1 MVRRVED
8 QLRNSDEL
16 SLMFGFQ
23 NLSDGV
29 RSKTL
34 VQTRGE
40 GIFVFDEQG
49 KDYLEATSS
58 FYCAA
63 LGYSEPE
70 LIDAA
75 VEQYQKLPFYI
86 SAQQKSV
93 PVVLELADKL
103 AALVPMENA
112 KVAFGA
118 TGSEANEFLLKF
130 VHFRNIMNGEEK
142 RTKVIARLGSYHGG
156 TLVASS
162 LTGFT
167 DHHAE
172 FGLPLPGIFHVAQ
185 PDHYNQAYEGESEDA
200 YATRLVADLDTLL
213 QKEDPET
220 FAAFITEP
228 VSFSCGLLTPPATYF
243 QKLQALLRGYGIR
256 YLDDEVVTGFCR
268 TGNFWGAET
277 YGIDPDC
284 MTMAKSITSAYF
296 PVSAVAMSGE
306 FYEGLE
312 KGSDALGTFAH
323 AGTYAGHPVG
333 AAVALKTIEII
344 EKRNLLGN
352 ARAMGAVLGSKLAG
366 YADHPLVGKV
376 RHVGLAGSVEFVLD
390 KATKRRADKPGSIAG
405 FFGERAL
412 AHGLMVRATGECA
425 VLAPPLVITA
435 NEIDEL
441 FRRFDLALADTLD
454 WASREHGVV

>member
-1 MVRRVED
+1 MSTIEGT
-8 QLRNSDEL
+8 LRNSDEL

-34 VQTRGE
+34 VQARGE
-40 GIFVFDEQG
+40 GVYVFDESG

-63 LGYSEPE
+63 LGYSEQE

-75 VEQYQKLPFYI
+75 VEQYHKLPFYV
-86 SAQQKSV
+86 SAQHKTV
-93 PVVLELADKL
+93 PVVLELAEKI
-103 AALVPMENA
+103 ANLVPMENA
-112 KVAFGA
+112 KIAFGA

-130 VHFRNIMNGEEK
+130 VRFRNIMNGEEK
-142 RTKVIARLGSYHGG
+142 RTKVIARRGSYHGG
-156 TLVASS
+156 TLVTSS

-185 PDHYNQAYEGESEDA
+185 PDYYNNALEGESEED
-200 YATRLVADLDTLL
+200 YATRLIAEVDALL

-220 FAAFITEP
+220 FAAFLTEP
-228 VSFSCGLLTPPATYF
+228 VSFSCGLMTPPKTYF
-243 QKLQALLRGYGIR
+243 QKLQALLKGYGVR

-284 MTMAKSITSAYF
+284 MTMAKSISSAYF

-312 KGSDALGTFAH
+312 KGSDEIGTFAH

-344 EKRNLLGN
+344 EKRNLLEN
-352 ARAMGAVLGSKLAG
+352 ARKMGALLGNKLAG
-366 YADHPLVGKV
+366 YADHPLIGKV

-390 KATKRRADKPGSIAG
+390 KATKRRADTPGAIAG
-405 FFGERAL
+405 FFGDRAMT
-412 AHGLMVRATGECA
+412 HGLMVRATGECA

-435 NEIDEL
+435 DEIDEL

-454 WASREHGVV
+454 WAQREHGVN

>member
-1 MVRRVED
+1 MSQSDRAI
-8 QLRNSDEL
+8 RNSDEL

-40 GIFVFDEQG
+40 GVFVFDEHG

-75 VEQYQKLPFYI
+75 VEQYHQLPFYV
-86 SAQQKSV
+86 SAQKKSV
-93 PVVLELADKL
+93 PVVMDLAEKL
-103 AALVPMENA
+103 ASLVPLEDA

-118 TGSEANEFLLKF
+118 TGSEANEFMLKF
-130 VHFRNIMNGEEK
+130 LRFRNIMNGEEK
-142 RTKVIARLGSYHGG
+142 RTKVVARLGSYHGG

-167 DHHAE
+167 DHHPE
-172 FGLPLPGIFHVAQ
+172 FGLPLPGIFHTAQ
-185 PDHYNQAYEGESEDA
+185 TDHYNQAHDGETEA
-200 YATRLVADLDTLL
+200 EYATRLVADLDALL
-213 QKEDPET
+213 QEEDPET

-243 QKLQALLRGYGIR
+243 EKLQALLKGYGIR
-256 YLDDEVVTGFCR
+256 YLNDEVVTGFCR

-277 YGIDPDC
+277 YGIEADC

-312 KGSDALGTFAH
+312 KGSDEIGTFAH

-344 EKRNLLGN
+344 ETRNLQEN
-352 ARAMGAVLGSKLAG
+352 ARRMGAYLGEKLGA
-366 YADHPLVGKV
+366 YEDHPLVGKI

-390 KATKRRADKPGSIAG
+390 KATKRRADTPGAIAG
-405 FFGERAL
+405 YFGDRAM
-412 AHGLMVRATGECA
+412 AHGVMVRATGECA
-425 VLAPPLVITA
+425 VLAPPLIITA
-435 NEIDEL
+435 TEIDEL
-441 FRRFDLALADTLD
+441 FRRFDLALEDTLD
-454 WASREHGVV
+454 WASREYGV

>member
-1 MVRRVED
+1 MSQIAET
-8 QLRNSDEL
+8 LRNTDEL
-16 SLMFGFQ
+16 RLMFGFQ

-40 GIFVFDEQG
+40 GVFVFDENG

-58 FYCAA
+58 FYCAS

-70 LIDAA
+70 LIEAA
-75 VEQYQKLPFYI
+75 VEQYNKLPFYV
-86 SAQQKSV
+86 SAQQKTV
-93 PVVLELADKL
+93 PVVLELAEKI
-103 AALVPMENA
+103 AQLVPMEDA
-112 KVAFGA
+112 KVAFGS
-118 TGSEANEFLLKF
+118 TGSEATEFLLKF
-130 VHFRNIMNGEEK
+130 LRFRNIMNGVEK
-142 RTKVIARLGSYHGG
+142 RTKVVCRIGSYHGG
-156 TLVASS
+156 TLVAAS

-167 DHHAE
+167 SHHPE

-185 PDHYNQAYEGESEDA
+185 PDHYNDAQDGESEEE
-200 YATRLVADLDTLL
+200 YATRLVADLDALL

-220 FAAFITEP
+220 FAAFFTEP

-243 QKLQALLRGYGIR
+243 EKLQKLLKGYGIR
-256 YLDDEVVTGFCR
+256 YLDDEVVAGFCR

-277 YGIDPDC
+277 YGIAPDC

-312 KGSDALGTFAH
+312 KGSDEIGTFAH

-352 ARAMGAVLGSKLAG
+352 ARTVGAYLGKKLAD
-366 YADHPLVGKV
+366 YSDHPLVGKV

-390 KATKRRADKPGSIAG
+390 KATKRRADTPGAIAG
-405 FFGERAL
+405 YFGDRAME
-412 AHGLMVRATGECA
+412 HGVMVRATGECA
-425 VLAPPLVITA
+425 VLAPPLITTEA
-435 NEIDEL
+435 EIDEL
-441 FRRFDLALADTLD
+441 FRRFDLALANTLD
-454 WASREHGVV
+454 WATREQGV